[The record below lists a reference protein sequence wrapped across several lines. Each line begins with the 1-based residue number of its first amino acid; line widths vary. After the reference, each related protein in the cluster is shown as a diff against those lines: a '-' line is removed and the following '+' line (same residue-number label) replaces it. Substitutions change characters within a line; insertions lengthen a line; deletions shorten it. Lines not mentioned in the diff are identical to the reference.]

1 MLKTL
6 RLSFSLRNTYRVNSI
21 LYSLKQV
28 PLIKEILPDSLY
40 RFGALKTLANL
51 LSVIWE
57 LLSIFIWKILYFF
70 TLVCGVGFF
79 YEKAP
84 GNEAFLHIL
93 FFLTLIGSYVNSNL
107 FSSSQ
112 HKYYAIG
119 LLRMNAREYSLVN
132 YGYSLL
138 KTILGFLPC
147 TIFFGLEKGVPLWLC
162 ILIPFGVAGAK
173 LVMAADSLRD
183 YKKSGTLRSDGKVLK
198 QTGILTGI
206 FVALAYLLPAA
217 GIVLPF
223 ELSALLWV
231 LLIPAGLISL
241 RYLLGFEYYREFNQE
256 LFSQMFDQ
264 MDTMKNATK
273 TAGERSITADSTIT
287 SQKKGFEYLNELFI
301 KRHQKILWRS
311 SVRIGEACALIIAVI
326 LGYMFID
333 PSARPPIRE
342 LVLNTLPLFSFV
354 MYMIN
359 RGTSFTTALFTNCDR
374 SLLTYSF
381 YKRPKEIL
389 QLFQIRLREI
399 IKINAFPAIVIG
411 TGLCLILAF
420 SGGTE
425 NPLHYLVLMVTIL
438 SMSVFFSI
446 HYLTLYYLLQPYTAG
461 TEIKS
466 GTYRIAL
473 ALTYLVCYGLIQV
486 RMPLM
491 TFGLSC
497 IGFCVIYSAVASILV
512 YYFAPE
518 TFRIRI

>member
-28 PLIKEILPDSLY
+28 PLIKEILPDTLY
-40 RFGALKTLANL
+40 QFGALKTLANL
-51 LSVIWE
+51 LSAVWEVI
-57 LLSIFIWKILYFF
+57 SIFIWKILYFF
-70 TLVCGVGFF
+70 TLVCGVAFF

-84 GNEAFLHIL
+84 SHEAFLHIL
-93 FFLTLIGSYVNSNL
+93 FFLTLLGGYVNSNL
-107 FSSSQ
+107 FSSSRD
-112 HKYYAIG
+112 KYYAIG

-138 KTILGFLPC
+138 KTILGFWPC
-147 TIFFGLEKGVPLWLC
+147 TIFFGLGKGVPLWLC
-162 ILIPFGVAGAK
+162 LLIPFGVAGAK

-183 YKKSGTLRSDGKVLK
+183 YKKNGTLRSDGKVLK
-198 QTGILTGI
+198 QTGVLTG
-206 FVALAYLLPAA
+206 VLLALAYLLPAA

-231 LLIPAGLISL
+231 LLIPAGLMGL
-241 RYLLGFEYYREFNQE
+241 RYIIRFEYYREFNKE

-264 MDTMKNATK
+264 MDTMKNAAK

-287 SQKKGFEYLNELFI
+287 SQKRGFEYLNELFI
-301 KRHQKILWRS
+301 KRHQKILWKS
-311 SVRIGEACALIIAVI
+311 SIRIGEICALIAAGV
-326 LGYMFID
+326 LGYMVID
-333 PSARPPIRE
+333 PSARPGIQK
-342 LVLNTLPLFSFV
+342 LVLNMLPLFSFV

-381 YKRPKEIL
+381 YKNPKGIL
-389 QLFQIRLREI
+389 RLFHIRLREI

-425 NPLHYLVLMVTIL
+425 NPLHYPVLMVTVL

-473 ALTYLVCYGLIQV
+473 ALTYLVCYGLIRVQ
-486 RMPLM
+486 MPLM

-497 IGFCVIYSAVASILV
+497 IGFCVIYSAVASWLV
-512 YYFAPE
+512 YRFAPE
-518 TFRIRI
+518 TFRIRT